1 MSTTIKIERLVID
14 GIELSRRERD
24 ALGPA
29 IARELRRLA
38 GGPAREPADSGEPR
52 HRSAGSAV
60 DGIAREVA
68 AAVHRATATARG
80 RPAAAPRARP
90 TAGPVAGRPSARAG
104 QAAQGGRR

>member
-1 MSTTIKIERLVID
+1 MRTNVRIEHVVLD

-38 GGPAREPADSGEPR
+38 DE
-52 HRSAGSAV
+52 SAGRRVETQRRGSGSAV

-68 AAVHRATATARG
+68 AAVHRATAAS
-80 RPAAAPRARP
+80 RPAS
-90 TAGPVAGRPSARAG
+90 GPSARR
-104 QAAQGGRR
+104 GRG